1 MTFISKN
8 TNNSL
13 VRTKMNLEWNVLK
26 EMALKQMELNVTVI
40 IKN

>member
-8 TNNSL
+8 TINSL

-26 EMALKQMELNVTVI
+26 ETALKQMELNVTVF
-40 IKN
+40 IKH